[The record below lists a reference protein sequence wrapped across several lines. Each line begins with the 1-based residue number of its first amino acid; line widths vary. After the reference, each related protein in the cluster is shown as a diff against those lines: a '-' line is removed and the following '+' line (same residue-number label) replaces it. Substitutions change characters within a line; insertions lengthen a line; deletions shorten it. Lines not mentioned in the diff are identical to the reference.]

1 MGETIDL
8 SDLNNIEE
16 NFENVK
22 LFGGGKFKKGV
33 RDLRPGA
40 FVIYKDNRKWEVV
53 KFDDKDARFLFIRR
67 EGEEDKRVYN
77 GDIVMYR
84 EPPESSEEEEFSPK
98 VLSQKQDFLME
109 MRYYIKMV
117 LSIYLK
123 DTWRKCRSI

>member
-8 SDLNNIEE
+8 NDLNNIEE

-22 LFGGGKFKKGV
+22 LYGGSKFKRGV

-84 EPPESSEEEEFSPK
+84 EPESSEEEEFSPK
-98 VLSQKQDFLME
+98 SPP
-109 MRYYIKMV
+109 
-117 LSIYLK
+117 
-123 DTWRKCRSI
+123 